1 MYSNDE
7 KLRMIKQEIDQ
18 TTEEMV
24 GAILDKVQK
33 KRISRLSDAEAKA
46 NEEAAL
52 MVEKAKRDAKTRET
66 TAVSRATLQY
76 RTQLLQKSE
85 VYAQEIFA
93 AAQKELSAFAASE
106 AYTAY
111 IQKRLA
117 QVAKNYQFDTVYL
130 RIAPQDEPLKE
141 LYSKAFSTP
150 CVIEIDP
157 ENHLGGFIAEN
168 RTEGFACDET
178 LQNALSEQKSWFY
191 SNSGLTIQA
200 I

>member
-85 VYAQEIFA
+85 AYAQEICRRPKRAERVCRQRGLHRLHPKA
-93 AAQKELSAFAASE
+93 AGPGGEKLPVRHGVSAH
-106 AYTAY
+106 
-111 IQKRLA
+111 R
-117 QVAKNYQFDTVYL
+117 
-130 RIAPQDEPLKE
+130 PP
-141 LYSKAFSTP
+141 
-150 CVIEIDP
+150 
-157 ENHLGGFIAEN
+157 G
-168 RTEGFACDET
+168 
-178 LQNALSEQKSWFY
+178 
-191 SNSGLTIQA
+191 
-200 I
+200 